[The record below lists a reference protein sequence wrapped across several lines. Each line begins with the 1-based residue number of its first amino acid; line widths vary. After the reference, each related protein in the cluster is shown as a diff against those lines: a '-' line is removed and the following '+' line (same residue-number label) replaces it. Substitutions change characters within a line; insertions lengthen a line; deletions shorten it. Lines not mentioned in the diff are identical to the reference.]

1 MAQSALYQYGMS
13 HVQDYKSIRTILS
26 IELNENKTE
35 TEYITGQFISFVQQ
49 HCKLHPD
56 QYRYEIV
63 ERSSEK
69 GFSMKWHIDDKIV
82 VKRPYNPDTDISLNE
97 TYQLCNRSM
106 DTPVYS
112 SILYLSTY
120 GEDFTGGAFEFVDK
134 VVYPKK
140 HTILFF
146 DSREVHRVQ
155 PLTSGI
161 RQTILCKWYKI
172 K

>member
-1 MAQSALYQYGMS
+1 MAQTALYQYGMS

-26 IELNENKTE
+26 IELNETE
-35 TEYITGQFISFVQQ
+35 SITGQFISFLQQ
-49 HCKLHPD
+49 HVPLHPD

-69 GFSMKWHIDDKIV
+69 GFAMKWHIDDKIV
-82 VKRPYNPDTDISLNE
+82 VKRPYNPDTDISISN
-97 TYQLCNRSM
+97 TYQLCNRST

-120 GEDFTGGAFEFVDK
+120 GEDFTGGAFEFVDQ

-161 RQTILCKWYKI
+161 RKTILCKWYK
-172 K
+172 KL